1 MQGSQSNSNQA
12 KKNSSKFKL
21 VLMVVGMV
29 FIAANLRA
37 PLTSVGPVISEIS
50 EALDLSNILAG
61 LLTTLPL
68 LAFATLSGLAPKVS
82 KQLGLERM
90 LLISLVLLT
99 VGLWIRQWGDIVSLF
114 IGATIVGVAITIG
127 NVLMPAYIKKSFSSK
142 VGVMTGVYSA
152 AMNLT
157 AALAAGFSIQLGQMT
172 QMGWRSSI
180 GIWMYLSMFAIVVWL
195 PQLLSRKEVKHNEVH
210 TEQNSKVN
218 LYRSKLAWSVTLF
231 MGLQSLLFYS
241 VAAWLPKVLY
251 SWGMSMNEAGWVFS
265 YIQFAQLPA
274 SFLGAVIA
282 GKLANQ
288 KSLAM
293 SIGLLFIIG
302 FGGLLIFKTDYI
314 VLWAICIGI
323 ASGLAFSVVMLLFV
337 LRTSSNTQAIELS
350 GMAQSF
356 GYLLAACGPPLFGA
370 LYDITANWMY
380 SIAFL
385 ILASLALLYF
395 GMRSG
400 DGVVRD

>member
-1 MQGSQSNSNQA
+1 MKSDSNSI
-12 KKNSSKFKL
+12 KNNPSTIKI
-21 VLMVVGMV
+21 VLMAVGVV

-37 PLTSVGPVISEIS
+37 PLTSVGPVLSEIS
-50 EALDLSNILAG
+50 EALSLSNIMAG
-61 LLTTLPL
+61 LLTTMPL
-68 LAFATLSGLAPKVS
+68 LAFATLSGLTPKVS
-82 KQLGLERM
+82 RYVGLERM
-90 LLISLVLLT
+90 LLISLIILSG
-99 VGLWIRQWGDIVSLF
+99 GLWLRQWGNVSSLF
-114 IGATIVGVAITIG
+114 IGAAVVGVAITIG
-127 NVLMPAYIKKSFSSK
+127 NVLMPAYIKKSFSSR

-172 QMGWRSSI
+172 QMGWKGSI
-180 GIWMYLSMFAIVVWL
+180 GIWMYLSLFTILVWL
-195 PQLLSRKEVKHNEVH
+195 PQLRVRKDVKTDGELLNNVP
-210 TEQNSKVN
+210 KVN
-218 LYRSKLAWSVTLF
+218 LYKSKLAWSVTLF

-241 VAAWLPKVLY
+241 VAAWLPKVLS
-251 SWGMSMNEAGWVFS
+251 SWGMPLEEAGWVFS

-274 SFLGAVIA
+274 SFLGAMIA
-282 GKLANQ
+282 GKLSNQ
-288 KSLAM
+288 KGLAII
-293 SIGLLFIIG
+293 IGLLLIIG
-302 FGGLLIFKTDYI
+302 FTGLLIFKTDYI

-323 ASGLAFSVVMLLFV
+323 ASGLAFSVAMLLFI
-337 LRTSSNTQAIELS
+337 LRTDTNTQAIELS

-370 LYDITANWMY
+370 LYDITENWMY

-400 DGVVRD
+400 DGVVGD

>member
-1 MQGSQSNSNQA
+1 MKSDSNSI
-12 KKNSSKFKL
+12 KNNPSTMKI
-21 VLMVVGMV
+21 VLMAVGVV

-37 PLTSVGPVISEIS
+37 PLTSVGPVLSEIS
-50 EALDLSNILAG
+50 EALSLSNIMAG
-61 LLTTLPL
+61 LLTTMPL
-68 LAFATLSGLAPKVS
+68 LAFATLSGLTPKVS
-82 KQLGLERM
+82 RYVGLERM
-90 LLISLVLLT
+90 LLISLIILSG
-99 VGLWIRQWGDIVSLF
+99 GLWLRQWGNVPSLF
-114 IGATIVGVAITIG
+114 IGAAIVGVAITIG
-127 NVLMPAYIKKSFSSK
+127 NVLMPAYIKKSFSSR

-172 QMGWRSSI
+172 QMGWKGSI
-180 GIWMYLSMFAIVVWL
+180 GIWMYLSLFTILVWL
-195 PQLLSRKEVKHNEVH
+195 PQLRVRKDVKTDGELLNNVP
-210 TEQNSKVN
+210 KVN
-218 LYRSKLAWSVTLF
+218 LYKSKLAWSVTLF

-241 VAAWLPKVLY
+241 VAAWLPKVLS
-251 SWGMSMNEAGWVFS
+251 SWGMPLEEAGWVFS

-274 SFLGAVIA
+274 SFLGAMIA
-282 GKLANQ
+282 GKLSNQ
-288 KSLAM
+288 KGLAII
-293 SIGLLFIIG
+293 IGLLLIIG
-302 FGGLLIFKTDYI
+302 FTGLLIFKTDYI

-323 ASGLAFSVVMLLFV
+323 ASGLAFSVAMLLFI
-337 LRTSSNTQAIELS
+337 LRTDTNTQAIELS

-370 LYDITANWMY
+370 LYDITENWMY

-400 DGVVRD
+400 DGVVGD

>member
-1 MQGSQSNSNQA
+1 MKSDSNSI
-12 KKNSSKFKL
+12 KNNPSTIKI
-21 VLMVVGMV
+21 VLMAVGVV

-37 PLTSVGPVISEIS
+37 PLTSVGPVLSEIS
-50 EALDLSNILAG
+50 EALSLSNIMAG
-61 LLTTLPL
+61 LLTTMPL
-68 LAFATLSGLAPKVS
+68 LAFATLSGLTPKVS
-82 KQLGLERM
+82 RYVGLERM
-90 LLISLVLLT
+90 LLISLIILSG
-99 VGLWIRQWGDIVSLF
+99 GLWLRQWGNVPSLF
-114 IGATIVGVAITIG
+114 IGAAVVGVAITIG
-127 NVLMPAYIKKSFSSK
+127 NVLMPAYIKKSFSSR

-172 QMGWRSSI
+172 QMGWKGSI
-180 GIWMYLSMFAIVVWL
+180 GIWMYLSLFTILVWL
-195 PQLLSRKEVKHNEVH
+195 PQLRVRKDVKTDGELLNNVP
-210 TEQNSKVN
+210 KVN
-218 LYRSKLAWSVTLF
+218 LYKSKLAWSVTLF

-241 VAAWLPKVLY
+241 VAAWLPKVLS
-251 SWGMSMNEAGWVFS
+251 SWGMPLEEAGWVFS

-274 SFLGAVIA
+274 SFLGAMIA
-282 GKLANQ
+282 GKLSNQ
-288 KSLAM
+288 KGLAII
-293 SIGLLFIIG
+293 IGLLLIIG
-302 FGGLLIFKTDYI
+302 FTGLLIFKTDYI

-323 ASGLAFSVVMLLFV
+323 ASGLAFSVAMLLFI
-337 LRTSSNTQAIELS
+337 LRTDTNTQAIELS

-370 LYDITANWMY
+370 LYDITENWMY

-400 DGVVRD
+400 DGVVGD